1 MSPRWLFFPAP
12 ASSGSDWD
20 TYELGAGTAGG
31 YGNVEYAIS
40 FDTSFPMD
48 SGSFDP
54 KLKTNGYTSGGV
66 GKFATYANRLKMP
79 AFFGIWV
86 TPAEAASGSFGKAD
100 NSGWYIYKKDADPNP
115 GGNGSQPYSQWACPT
130 GGANGTGNGLGLW
143 NNGGDYNVARV
154 MLSNYTDAAGE
165 GGTDSWSDPPFTV

>member
-1 MSPRWLFFPAP
+1 MSPRWLFFPSA
-12 ASSGSDWD
+12 AGSDWD
-20 TYELGAGTAGG
+20 TYEVGAGVTAG
-31 YGNVEYAIS
+31 YGS
-40 FDTSFPMD
+40 FNPATTFESSYPMD

-54 KLKTNGYTSGGV
+54 KLKTGGYTSGGSSS
-66 GKFATYANRLKMP
+66 FATYADRLKMP
-79 AFFGIWV
+79 DFVGIWI
-86 TPAEAASGSFGKAD
+86 TTAEAASGSFGKAD

-115 GGNGSQPYSQWACPT
+115 GGNSSQPYTPWACPT
-130 GGANGTGNGLGLW
+130 GGGNGTGNGLGLW